1 MEGLNIRWVQYDE
14 DTLAGTSMQQEVV
27 SVLVSFF
34 FESLLFGAFVV
45 TYTQGTWRLL
55 RVGNDRRKPSRRAWA
70 ILLASTTMLVLALVH
85 LVISLQTILYGASS
99 LGAESAELEDNRGL
113 LPKLGVYITQTL
125 IADAMMMYR
134 VLVVW
139 ARRRIVLVAPAILT
153 AIGVATGYGSLI
165 EGSILN
171 FNGFPVPFCIATIC
185 TNVLCTVL
193 IMWRILR
200 SSHGSMVPIPIT
212 RRFALARR
220 VAEAIVQSA
229 AIYTVASAS
238 LLITY
243 STSQADGYLACL
255 NIFPSLIGLIFSFIV
270 LRLAKQRPT
279 PDSDSTHWQTRRIS
293 ARLHENDDC
302 TLTLPMTR
310 CSSIYLTPP
319 LQIHL
324 SPLRPSTDTF
334 PVLAR
339 DPGDIVDA
347 NKPLA
352 PGQL

>member
-1 MEGLNIRWVQYDE
+1 MGELDSHWVQYDE
-14 DTLAGTSMQQEVV
+14 DTLAGTSMQQEVA

-34 FESLLFGAFVV
+34 LESLLFGAFVV

-55 RVGNDRRKPSRRAWA
+55 QVGYARSKPSRREWA
-70 ILLASTTMLVLALVH
+70 ISLASTLMFVLALVH
-85 LVISLQTILYGASS
+85 LAITLQTILYGASS
-99 LGAESAELEDNRGL
+99 SGAESAELEDNRGL

-125 IADAMMMYR
+125 IADAFMMYR
-134 VLVVW
+134 VLIVW
-139 ARRRIVLVAPAILT
+139 GGRRRVLVAPVILS

-171 FNGFPVPFCIATIC
+171 FNGFPIPFCIATIC
-185 TNVLCTVL
+185 TNVLCTAL
-193 IMWRILR
+193 IMWRILK
-200 SSHGSMVPIPIT
+200 SSHESTVPMPIS

-220 VAEAIVQSA
+220 VVEAIVQSA

-255 NIFPSLIGLIFSFIV
+255 NIFPSLIGLVFSFIV
-270 LRLAKQRPT
+270 LRLAKQLPT
-279 PDSDSTHWQTRRIS
+279 QGLDSTHRQMRRDS
-293 ARLHENDDC
+293 TGLHENDDC
-302 TLTLPMTR
+302 TLRLPMTR
-310 CSSIYLTPP
+310 CSGVHLTPP

-324 SPLRPSTDTF
+324 SPLRSSTDTL
-334 PVLAR
+334 PVSAR
-339 DPGDIVDA
+339 DPGNVVDV

-352 PGQL
+352 LG